1 MPESKGDILLV
12 DDTLANLQIL
22 SKILSERGYK
32 IRLAISGEFALK
44 SIHFAL
50 PDLIL
55 LDIQMPEMNGYEVC
69 EKLKADEKT
78 RDIPVIFLS
87 ALSDV
92 SDKVKGFSLGAVDYI
107 IKPFKAEEVFA
118 RVETHFKVY
127 QLQRQLVAQNEE
139 LQATI
144 ENLKITQQELIQS
157 EKMAALG
164 QLVAGVAH
172 EINNPLGAI
181 SSSLG
186 VINSFKTQYLAQ
198 LPDFLSSKYDEQQ
211 QDILGLVKRTL
222 SKGPRLSTKEERKLR
237 RKLIRELEDNNIERS
252 DFIADTLVDMGIYDQ
267 IAPFLLLLQNPKSQ
281 EFLDI
286 PSKISDFQRSI
297 ETIDNASQRAARIVF
312 ALKSFSR
319 IDKGQKC
326 PIDII
331 DSIETVLTLYHN
343 KLKHGIN
350 VIKHYDESM
359 PEVLCYADEINQ
371 VWMNL
376 IHNALQAMNYEG
388 SLTIEVTEQE
398 NNAVISITDSGMGIE
413 PEIKDKI
420 FEPFFTTKPQG
431 EGSGL
436 GLDIIKKIIEKHEGK
451 IMVESQPGKTT
462 FTIFI
467 PMILAKNSQS

>member
-12 DDTLANLQIL
+12 DDIHTNLQIL

-44 SIHFAL
+44 SIQFAL

-69 EKLKADEKT
+69 AKLKADKRT

-87 ALSDV
+87 ALSEV

-107 IKPFKAEEVFA
+107 IKPFKSEEVFA
-118 RVETHFKVY
+118 RVETHLKVY

-144 ENLKITQQELIQS
+144 KNLKITQQELIQS

-198 LPDFLSSKYDEQQ
+198 LPDFLSSRYDEQQ
-211 QDILGLVKRTL
+211 QEILELVQRTL

-237 RKLIRELEDNNIERS
+237 RKLIRELEENNIEKS
-252 DFIADTLVDMGIYDQ
+252 DFVADTLVDMGIYDQ
-267 IAPFLLLLQNPKSQ
+267 IAPFLLLLQSPNSQ
-281 EFLDI
+281 ELLDI
-286 PSKISDFQRSI
+286 PSKLSDFQRSI

-388 SLTIEVTEQE
+388 SLTIEVTKQE

-413 PEIKDKI
+413 PEIKEKI

-467 PMILAKNSQS
+467 PIESSSFAT